1 LQHGPR
7 KAPRSA
13 APRPRQLL
21 TNEDRDGRRMRSK
34 LHPNTKLNTSSH
46 AQRSVSDALMLDP
59 RHLHR
64 YDSAMVTAPPRSPT
78 PAHCSPAPLRQRLG
92 AASSTAPAHCSP
104 VPLWQHQ
111 GDGVVNCA
119 CAGAPRLGLHVGPR
133 CTHATPPLGGSMGC
147 YLAAI
152 FAFRLPGFR
161 SRVIAHFGRLNRF
174 WQTVIA
180 CSNRK
185 LFTFLLS

>member
-1 LQHGPR
+1 MQHGPR

-64 YDSAMVTAPPRSPT
+64 YGSAMVTMPPRSST
-78 PAHCSPAPLRQRLG
+78 PAHCSPAPLWQRLG
-92 AASSTAPAHCSP
+92 DSVVNCTCVLRPCSSTAAPGSQRRQLRLRRRAKATAARRAAVHAHYTSSRGRHGVLLRARLRLSP
-104 VPLWQHQ
+104 
-111 GDGVVNCA
+111 
-119 CAGAPRLGLHVGPR
+119 
-133 CTHATPPLGGSMGC
+133 S
-147 YLAAI
+147 
-152 FAFRLPGFR
+152 RLP
-161 SRVIAHFGRLNRF
+161 
-174 WQTVIA
+174 
-180 CSNRK
+180 
-185 LFTFLLS
+185 